1 MENYQA
7 QNQYRPGAFQKGH
20 LKIFFG
26 YAAGVGKTY
35 AMLEAAHQTQNRG
48 IDVVVGYIERHTR
61 PDTLALLEGLEQLPE
76 KIVEYKGISLK
87 ELDLDAALQRR
98 PNILLVDELAHS
110 NAAGCRHSKRY
121 QDVEELLRAGISVY
135 TTVNVQH
142 LESLNDLVAS
152 ITHIAVSERME
163 EMHYFKESQREEIPV
178 PDFKDNITRK
188 LLLQF
193 LCNLCTW
200 AQATPVT
207 SVGIKKDAH
216 SLYILFRNFAFSEQ
230 DFWQTFGGYL
240 IALRPKWKIGIF
252 GTELSSQETVAL
264 LLDQQNWKFY
274 AVQKTISGRY
284 ADSIRSLCLRIE
296 CANTE
301 DAAMVNLLCQH
312 MDWQSGILVADW
324 DLREAFERE
333 YIPWL
338 HQSTC
343 YCYGNLSE
351 DQEQQDYLDVL
362 SFPQKVGLW
371 LQFLENRFD
380 YEEFAWLYDRI
391 SAQELNDRIEWEL
404 AVYAALNQLEYALKI
419 SKSEFELYDGS
430 GERRYFS
437 FNSEQNAQRVF
448 LKLLFPLNV

>member
-1 MENYQA
+1 
-7 QNQYRPGAFQKGH
+7 
-20 LKIFFG
+20 
-26 YAAGVGKTY
+26 
-35 AMLEAAHQTQNRG
+35 
-48 IDVVVGYIERHTR
+48 
-61 PDTLALLEGLEQLPE
+61 
-76 KIVEYKGISLK
+76 
-87 ELDLDAALQRR
+87 
-98 PNILLVDELAHS
+98 
-110 NAAGCRHSKRY
+110 
-121 QDVEELLRAGISVY
+121 
-135 TTVNVQH
+135 
-142 LESLNDLVAS
+142 
-152 ITHIAVSERME
+152 ME

-193 LCNLCTW
+193 LCDLCTW

-230 DFWQTFGGYL
+230 DFWKTFGGYL

-264 LLDQQNWKFY
+264 LLDQQNGKFY

-312 MDWQSGILVADW
+312 IDRQSGILVADW
-324 DLREAFERE
+324 DLREAFEWE

-371 LQFLENRFD
+371 LQFLENGID

-391 SAQELNDRIEWEL
+391 SAQELNGRIEWEL

-419 SKSEFELYDGS
+419 SESVFELYDGS

>member
-1 MENYQA
+1 M
-7 QNQYRPGAFQKGH
+7 
-20 LKIFFG
+20 
-26 YAAGVGKTY
+26 
-35 AMLEAAHQTQNRG
+35 
-48 IDVVVGYIERHTR
+48 
-61 PDTLALLEGLEQLPE
+61 
-76 KIVEYKGISLK
+76 
-87 ELDLDAALQRR
+87 
-98 PNILLVDELAHS
+98 
-110 NAAGCRHSKRY
+110 
-121 QDVEELLRAGISVY
+121 
-135 TTVNVQH
+135 
-142 LESLNDLVAS
+142 
-152 ITHIAVSERME
+152 
-163 EMHYFKESQREEIPV
+163 
-178 PDFKDNITRK
+178 
-188 LLLQF
+188 
-193 LCNLCTW
+193 
-200 AQATPVT
+200 PVT

-252 GTELSSQETVAL
+252 GTELSSQETAAL
-264 LLDQQNWKFY
+264 LLDQQNGKFY
-274 AVQKTISGRY
+274 AVQKTISGCY

-296 CANTE
+296 CADTE

-380 YEEFAWLYDRI
+380 YEEFAWLYNRI

-404 AVYAALNQLEYALKI
+404 DVYAALNQLEYALKI

>member
-1 MENYQA
+1 
-7 QNQYRPGAFQKGH
+7 
-20 LKIFFG
+20 
-26 YAAGVGKTY
+26 
-35 AMLEAAHQTQNRG
+35 
-48 IDVVVGYIERHTR
+48 
-61 PDTLALLEGLEQLPE
+61 
-76 KIVEYKGISLK
+76 
-87 ELDLDAALQRR
+87 
-98 PNILLVDELAHS
+98 
-110 NAAGCRHSKRY
+110 
-121 QDVEELLRAGISVY
+121 
-135 TTVNVQH
+135 
-142 LESLNDLVAS
+142 
-152 ITHIAVSERME
+152 ME

-193 LCNLCTW
+193 LCDLCTW

-252 GTELSSQETVAL
+252 GTELSSQETAAL
-264 LLDQQNWKFY
+264 LLDQQNGKFY

-338 HQSTC
+338 HQSIY

-371 LQFLENRFD
+371 LQFLENGID
-380 YEEFAWLYDRI
+380 YEEFAWIYDRI
-391 SAQELNDRIEWEL
+391 FAQELNDRIEWEL

>member
-1 MENYQA
+1 
-7 QNQYRPGAFQKGH
+7 
-20 LKIFFG
+20 
-26 YAAGVGKTY
+26 
-35 AMLEAAHQTQNRG
+35 
-48 IDVVVGYIERHTR
+48 
-61 PDTLALLEGLEQLPE
+61 
-76 KIVEYKGISLK
+76 
-87 ELDLDAALQRR
+87 
-98 PNILLVDELAHS
+98 
-110 NAAGCRHSKRY
+110 
-121 QDVEELLRAGISVY
+121 
-135 TTVNVQH
+135 
-142 LESLNDLVAS
+142 
-152 ITHIAVSERME
+152 ME

-193 LCNLCTW
+193 LCDLCTW

-252 GTELSSQETVAL
+252 GTELSSQETAAL
-264 LLDQQNWKFY
+264 LLDQQNGKFY

-351 DQEQQDYLDVL
+351 DQEQQDHLDVL

-371 LQFLENRFD
+371 LQFELIMRNLHGSMT
-380 YEEFAWLYDRI
+380 EFSHR
-391 SAQELNDRIEWEL
+391 S
-404 AVYAALNQLEYALKI
+404 
-419 SKSEFELYDGS
+419 
-430 GERRYFS
+430 
-437 FNSEQNAQRVF
+437 
-448 LKLLFPLNV
+448 

>member
-1 MENYQA
+1 
-7 QNQYRPGAFQKGH
+7 
-20 LKIFFG
+20 
-26 YAAGVGKTY
+26 
-35 AMLEAAHQTQNRG
+35 
-48 IDVVVGYIERHTR
+48 
-61 PDTLALLEGLEQLPE
+61 
-76 KIVEYKGISLK
+76 
-87 ELDLDAALQRR
+87 
-98 PNILLVDELAHS
+98 
-110 NAAGCRHSKRY
+110 
-121 QDVEELLRAGISVY
+121 
-135 TTVNVQH
+135 
-142 LESLNDLVAS
+142 
-152 ITHIAVSERME
+152 ME

-324 DLREAFERE
+324 DLREAFKQEH
-333 YIPWL
+333 IPWL

-380 YEEFAWLYDRI
+380 YEEFAWLYNRI

>member
-1 MENYQA
+1 M
-7 QNQYRPGAFQKGH
+7 
-20 LKIFFG
+20 
-26 YAAGVGKTY
+26 
-35 AMLEAAHQTQNRG
+35 
-48 IDVVVGYIERHTR
+48 
-61 PDTLALLEGLEQLPE
+61 
-76 KIVEYKGISLK
+76 
-87 ELDLDAALQRR
+87 
-98 PNILLVDELAHS
+98 
-110 NAAGCRHSKRY
+110 
-121 QDVEELLRAGISVY
+121 
-135 TTVNVQH
+135 
-142 LESLNDLVAS
+142 
-152 ITHIAVSERME
+152 
-163 EMHYFKESQREEIPV
+163 
-178 PDFKDNITRK
+178 
-188 LLLQF
+188 
-193 LCNLCTW
+193 
-200 AQATPVT
+200 
-207 SVGIKKDAH
+207 
-216 SLYILFRNFAFSEQ
+216 
-230 DFWQTFGGYL
+230 
-240 IALRPKWKIGIF
+240 
-252 GTELSSQETVAL
+252 
-264 LLDQQNWKFY
+264 LLDQQNGKFY

-312 MDWQSGILVADW
+312 IDWQSGILAADW

>member
-1 MENYQA
+1 
-7 QNQYRPGAFQKGH
+7 
-20 LKIFFG
+20 
-26 YAAGVGKTY
+26 
-35 AMLEAAHQTQNRG
+35 
-48 IDVVVGYIERHTR
+48 
-61 PDTLALLEGLEQLPE
+61 
-76 KIVEYKGISLK
+76 
-87 ELDLDAALQRR
+87 
-98 PNILLVDELAHS
+98 
-110 NAAGCRHSKRY
+110 
-121 QDVEELLRAGISVY
+121 
-135 TTVNVQH
+135 
-142 LESLNDLVAS
+142 
-152 ITHIAVSERME
+152 ME

-193 LCNLCTW
+193 LCDLCTW

-252 GTELSSQETVAL
+252 GTELSSQETAAL
-264 LLDQQNWKFY
+264 LLDQQNGKFY

-324 DLREAFERE
+324 DLREAFKQEH
-333 YIPWL
+333 IPWL

>member
-1 MENYQA
+1 
-7 QNQYRPGAFQKGH
+7 
-20 LKIFFG
+20 
-26 YAAGVGKTY
+26 
-35 AMLEAAHQTQNRG
+35 
-48 IDVVVGYIERHTR
+48 
-61 PDTLALLEGLEQLPE
+61 
-76 KIVEYKGISLK
+76 
-87 ELDLDAALQRR
+87 
-98 PNILLVDELAHS
+98 
-110 NAAGCRHSKRY
+110 
-121 QDVEELLRAGISVY
+121 
-135 TTVNVQH
+135 
-142 LESLNDLVAS
+142 
-152 ITHIAVSERME
+152 ME

-193 LCNLCTW
+193 LCDLCTW

-264 LLDQQNWKFY
+264 LLDQQNGKFY

-324 DLREAFERE
+324 DLREAFKQEH
-333 YIPWL
+333 IPWL

-371 LQFLENRFD
+371 LQFLENGID
-380 YEEFAWLYDRI
+380 YEEFAWIYDRI
-391 SAQELNDRIEWEL
+391 FAQELNDRIEWEL

-419 SKSEFELYDGS
+419 SESEFELYDGS
-430 GERRYFS
+430 GEKRYFS

>member
-1 MENYQA
+1 
-7 QNQYRPGAFQKGH
+7 
-20 LKIFFG
+20 
-26 YAAGVGKTY
+26 
-35 AMLEAAHQTQNRG
+35 
-48 IDVVVGYIERHTR
+48 
-61 PDTLALLEGLEQLPE
+61 
-76 KIVEYKGISLK
+76 
-87 ELDLDAALQRR
+87 
-98 PNILLVDELAHS
+98 
-110 NAAGCRHSKRY
+110 
-121 QDVEELLRAGISVY
+121 
-135 TTVNVQH
+135 
-142 LESLNDLVAS
+142 
-152 ITHIAVSERME
+152 ME

-193 LCNLCTW
+193 LCDLCTW

-264 LLDQQNWKFY
+264 LLDQQNGKFY

-296 CANTE
+296 CTDAE

-324 DLREAFERE
+324 DLREAFKQEH
-333 YIPWL
+333 IPWL

-371 LQFLENRFD
+371 LQFLENIFD

-391 SAQELNDRIEWEL
+391 SAQELNGRIEWEL

-437 FNSEQNAQRVF
+437 FNSEQNAQRVL

>member
-1 MENYQA
+1 
-7 QNQYRPGAFQKGH
+7 
-20 LKIFFG
+20 
-26 YAAGVGKTY
+26 
-35 AMLEAAHQTQNRG
+35 
-48 IDVVVGYIERHTR
+48 
-61 PDTLALLEGLEQLPE
+61 
-76 KIVEYKGISLK
+76 
-87 ELDLDAALQRR
+87 
-98 PNILLVDELAHS
+98 
-110 NAAGCRHSKRY
+110 
-121 QDVEELLRAGISVY
+121 
-135 TTVNVQH
+135 
-142 LESLNDLVAS
+142 
-152 ITHIAVSERME
+152 ME

-193 LCNLCTW
+193 LCDLCTW

-252 GTELSSQETVAL
+252 GTELSSQETAAL
-264 LLDQQNWKFY
+264 LLDQQNGKFY

-296 CANTE
+296 CTDAE

-312 MDWQSGILVADW
+312 IDWQSGILVADW

-371 LQFLENRFD
+371 LQFLENGID

-391 SAQELNDRIEWEL
+391 SAQELNGRIEWEL

>member
-1 MENYQA
+1 
-7 QNQYRPGAFQKGH
+7 
-20 LKIFFG
+20 
-26 YAAGVGKTY
+26 
-35 AMLEAAHQTQNRG
+35 
-48 IDVVVGYIERHTR
+48 
-61 PDTLALLEGLEQLPE
+61 
-76 KIVEYKGISLK
+76 
-87 ELDLDAALQRR
+87 
-98 PNILLVDELAHS
+98 
-110 NAAGCRHSKRY
+110 
-121 QDVEELLRAGISVY
+121 
-135 TTVNVQH
+135 
-142 LESLNDLVAS
+142 
-152 ITHIAVSERME
+152 ME

-193 LCNLCTW
+193 LCDLCTW

-264 LLDQQNWKFY
+264 LLDQQNGKFY

-296 CANTE
+296 CTDAE

-324 DLREAFERE
+324 DLREAFKQEH
-333 YIPWL
+333 IPWL

-380 YEEFAWLYDRI
+380 YEEFAWLYNRI

>member
-1 MENYQA
+1 
-7 QNQYRPGAFQKGH
+7 
-20 LKIFFG
+20 
-26 YAAGVGKTY
+26 
-35 AMLEAAHQTQNRG
+35 
-48 IDVVVGYIERHTR
+48 
-61 PDTLALLEGLEQLPE
+61 
-76 KIVEYKGISLK
+76 
-87 ELDLDAALQRR
+87 
-98 PNILLVDELAHS
+98 
-110 NAAGCRHSKRY
+110 
-121 QDVEELLRAGISVY
+121 
-135 TTVNVQH
+135 
-142 LESLNDLVAS
+142 
-152 ITHIAVSERME
+152 ME

-193 LCNLCTW
+193 LCDLCTW

-252 GTELSSQETVAL
+252 GTELSSQETAAL
-264 LLDQQNWKFY
+264 LLDQQNGKFY

-296 CANTE
+296 CTDAE

-324 DLREAFERE
+324 DLREAFKQEH
-333 YIPWL
+333 IPWL

-380 YEEFAWLYDRI
+380 YEEFAWLYNRI

>member
-1 MENYQA
+1 
-7 QNQYRPGAFQKGH
+7 
-20 LKIFFG
+20 
-26 YAAGVGKTY
+26 
-35 AMLEAAHQTQNRG
+35 
-48 IDVVVGYIERHTR
+48 
-61 PDTLALLEGLEQLPE
+61 
-76 KIVEYKGISLK
+76 
-87 ELDLDAALQRR
+87 
-98 PNILLVDELAHS
+98 
-110 NAAGCRHSKRY
+110 
-121 QDVEELLRAGISVY
+121 
-135 TTVNVQH
+135 
-142 LESLNDLVAS
+142 
-152 ITHIAVSERME
+152 ME

-193 LCNLCTW
+193 LCDLCTW

-216 SLYILFRNFAFSEQ
+216 SLHILFRNFAFSEQ

-252 GTELSSQETVAL
+252 GTELSSQETAAL
-264 LLDQQNWKFY
+264 LLDQQNGKFY

-312 MDWQSGILVADW
+312 IDWQSGILVADW
-324 DLREAFERE
+324 DLREAFKQEH
-333 YIPWL
+333 IPWL

-380 YEEFAWLYDRI
+380 YEEFAWLYNRI
-391 SAQELNDRIEWEL
+391 SAQELNDRIEWDL

>member
-1 MENYQA
+1 
-7 QNQYRPGAFQKGH
+7 
-20 LKIFFG
+20 
-26 YAAGVGKTY
+26 
-35 AMLEAAHQTQNRG
+35 
-48 IDVVVGYIERHTR
+48 
-61 PDTLALLEGLEQLPE
+61 
-76 KIVEYKGISLK
+76 
-87 ELDLDAALQRR
+87 
-98 PNILLVDELAHS
+98 
-110 NAAGCRHSKRY
+110 
-121 QDVEELLRAGISVY
+121 
-135 TTVNVQH
+135 
-142 LESLNDLVAS
+142 
-152 ITHIAVSERME
+152 ME

-193 LCNLCTW
+193 LCDLCTW

-264 LLDQQNWKFY
+264 LLDQQKGKFY

-312 MDWQSGILVADW
+312 IDRQSGILVADW
-324 DLREAFERE
+324 DLREAFEWE

-371 LQFLENRFD
+371 LQFLENGID

-391 SAQELNDRIEWEL
+391 SAQELNGRIEWEL

-419 SKSEFELYDGS
+419 SESVFELYDGS

>member
-1 MENYQA
+1 
-7 QNQYRPGAFQKGH
+7 
-20 LKIFFG
+20 
-26 YAAGVGKTY
+26 
-35 AMLEAAHQTQNRG
+35 
-48 IDVVVGYIERHTR
+48 
-61 PDTLALLEGLEQLPE
+61 
-76 KIVEYKGISLK
+76 
-87 ELDLDAALQRR
+87 
-98 PNILLVDELAHS
+98 
-110 NAAGCRHSKRY
+110 
-121 QDVEELLRAGISVY
+121 
-135 TTVNVQH
+135 
-142 LESLNDLVAS
+142 
-152 ITHIAVSERME
+152 ME

-193 LCNLCTW
+193 LCDLCTW
-200 AQATPVT
+200 AQAMPVT

-252 GTELSSQETVAL
+252 GTELSSQETAAL
-264 LLDQQNWKFY
+264 LLDQQNGKFY
-274 AVQKTISGRY
+274 AVQKTISGCY

-296 CANTE
+296 CADTE

-312 MDWQSGILVADW
+312 MDWQSGILVSDW

-333 YIPWL
+333 YIQWL

-371 LQFLENRFD
+371 LQFLENGID
-380 YEEFAWLYDRI
+380 YEEFAWIYDRI
-391 SAQELNDRIEWEL
+391 FAQELNDRIEWEL

-419 SKSEFELYDGS
+419 SESEFELYDGS
-430 GERRYFS
+430 GEKRYFS

>member
-1 MENYQA
+1 
-7 QNQYRPGAFQKGH
+7 
-20 LKIFFG
+20 
-26 YAAGVGKTY
+26 
-35 AMLEAAHQTQNRG
+35 
-48 IDVVVGYIERHTR
+48 
-61 PDTLALLEGLEQLPE
+61 
-76 KIVEYKGISLK
+76 
-87 ELDLDAALQRR
+87 
-98 PNILLVDELAHS
+98 
-110 NAAGCRHSKRY
+110 
-121 QDVEELLRAGISVY
+121 
-135 TTVNVQH
+135 
-142 LESLNDLVAS
+142 
-152 ITHIAVSERME
+152 ME
-163 EMHYFKESQREEIPV
+163 EMHYSQESQREEVPV

-193 LCNLCTW
+193 LCDLCTW

-252 GTELSSQETVAL
+252 GTELSSQETAAL
-264 LLDQQNWKFY
+264 LLDQQNGKFY

-296 CANTE
+296 CTDAE

-324 DLREAFERE
+324 DLREAFKQEH
-333 YIPWL
+333 IPWL

>member
-1 MENYQA
+1 
-7 QNQYRPGAFQKGH
+7 
-20 LKIFFG
+20 
-26 YAAGVGKTY
+26 
-35 AMLEAAHQTQNRG
+35 
-48 IDVVVGYIERHTR
+48 
-61 PDTLALLEGLEQLPE
+61 
-76 KIVEYKGISLK
+76 
-87 ELDLDAALQRR
+87 
-98 PNILLVDELAHS
+98 
-110 NAAGCRHSKRY
+110 
-121 QDVEELLRAGISVY
+121 
-135 TTVNVQH
+135 
-142 LESLNDLVAS
+142 
-152 ITHIAVSERME
+152 ME

-193 LCNLCTW
+193 LCDLCTW

-252 GTELSSQETVAL
+252 GTELSSQETAAL
-264 LLDQQNWKFY
+264 LLDQQNGKFY

-371 LQFLENRFD
+371 LQFLENGID
-380 YEEFAWLYDRI
+380 YVERNYDKFFADLRKYNFRI
-391 SAQELNDRIEWEL
+391 ACLIYSFLVVSIRIL
-404 AVYAALNQLEYALKI
+404 SYIFHSLQ
-419 SKSEFELYDGS
+419 
-430 GERRYFS
+430 FS
-437 FNSEQNAQRVF
+437 R
-448 LKLLFPLNV
+448 KFPFSCKNTK

>member
-1 MENYQA
+1 
-7 QNQYRPGAFQKGH
+7 
-20 LKIFFG
+20 
-26 YAAGVGKTY
+26 
-35 AMLEAAHQTQNRG
+35 
-48 IDVVVGYIERHTR
+48 
-61 PDTLALLEGLEQLPE
+61 
-76 KIVEYKGISLK
+76 
-87 ELDLDAALQRR
+87 
-98 PNILLVDELAHS
+98 
-110 NAAGCRHSKRY
+110 
-121 QDVEELLRAGISVY
+121 
-135 TTVNVQH
+135 
-142 LESLNDLVAS
+142 
-152 ITHIAVSERME
+152 ME

-193 LCNLCTW
+193 LCDLCTW
-200 AQATPVT
+200 AQAMPVT

-216 SLYILFRNFAFSEQ
+216 SLYILFRNFVFSEQ

-252 GTELSSQETVAL
+252 GTELSSQETAAL
-264 LLDQQNWKFY
+264 LLDQQNGKFY

-324 DLREAFERE
+324 DLREAFKQEH
-333 YIPWL
+333 IPWL

>member
-1 MENYQA
+1 
-7 QNQYRPGAFQKGH
+7 
-20 LKIFFG
+20 
-26 YAAGVGKTY
+26 
-35 AMLEAAHQTQNRG
+35 
-48 IDVVVGYIERHTR
+48 
-61 PDTLALLEGLEQLPE
+61 
-76 KIVEYKGISLK
+76 
-87 ELDLDAALQRR
+87 
-98 PNILLVDELAHS
+98 
-110 NAAGCRHSKRY
+110 
-121 QDVEELLRAGISVY
+121 
-135 TTVNVQH
+135 
-142 LESLNDLVAS
+142 
-152 ITHIAVSERME
+152 ME

-193 LCNLCTW
+193 LCDLCTW

-264 LLDQQNWKFY
+264 LLDQQNGKFY

-296 CANTE
+296 CTDAE

-324 DLREAFERE
+324 DLREAFKQEH
-333 YIPWL
+333 IPWL

>member
-1 MENYQA
+1 
-7 QNQYRPGAFQKGH
+7 
-20 LKIFFG
+20 
-26 YAAGVGKTY
+26 
-35 AMLEAAHQTQNRG
+35 
-48 IDVVVGYIERHTR
+48 
-61 PDTLALLEGLEQLPE
+61 
-76 KIVEYKGISLK
+76 
-87 ELDLDAALQRR
+87 
-98 PNILLVDELAHS
+98 
-110 NAAGCRHSKRY
+110 
-121 QDVEELLRAGISVY
+121 
-135 TTVNVQH
+135 
-142 LESLNDLVAS
+142 
-152 ITHIAVSERME
+152 ME

-193 LCNLCTW
+193 LCDLCTW

-252 GTELSSQETVAL
+252 GTELSSQETSAL
-264 LLDQQNWKFY
+264 LLDQQNGKFY

-296 CANTE
+296 CTDAE

-312 MDWQSGILVADW
+312 IDWQSGILVADW
-324 DLREAFERE
+324 DLREAFKQEH
-333 YIPWL
+333 IPWL

-391 SAQELNDRIEWEL
+391 SAQELNGRIEWEL

-419 SKSEFELYDGS
+419 SESVFELYDG
-430 GERRYFS
+430 GGGRRYFS
-437 FNSEQNAQRVF
+437 FNSEKNAQRVF